1 MLVNLAQAA
10 SLTSVIGTRP
20 ASCTEGHES
29 FGGVL
34 GAGAAYRLD
43 NGVQRRWSSG
53 AAVAAMAATAVPA
66 ALTPP
71 MSIATAVADRKLHTL
86 MQRHRLRQPIR

>member
-1 MLVNLAQAA
+1 MLVNLARAA

-43 NGVQRRWSSG
+43 NGAQRRWSSG
-53 AAVAAMAATAVPA
+53 AAVVAMAAASVPA

-71 MSIATAVADRKLHTL
+71 TSIATAVSSASSHAHHDWPR
-86 MQRHRLRQPIR
+86 REVN